1 LAATPDGSD
10 ILPMC
15 WLCWASAGDD
25 MLRASAPLE
34 STAAQPAAPWLFL
47 TRTGNSGID
56 GLQSG
61 FAWSPGH
68 PVSFAF
74 PDSASDYEAF
84 YGDGETARSF
94 SQIGPAM
101 RDAIR
106 RILLGEAAGVTGGP
120 GTAGPSITGFT
131 NLAMVESAV
140 DGAAD
145 IRIAKSSAPS
155 TAWAYY
161 PNGREGGDVWFGTR
175 YAFDTP
181 RLGTYQFATAMHE
194 IGHALGLKHAHESW
208 NGFAAMPLELD
219 CLEFTVMSYRSK
231 PGAST
236 GTGYTNG
243 TFDYPQGY
251 MMLDIAALQTLYGA
265 DYTYRAGNTR
275 YSWDP
280 LSGETLVDGIGQGKP
295 GDGAAG
301 ANKVFLTIWD
311 GGGTDWFD
319 LSNYAGGVAVD
330 LAPGGWS
337 VLSTAQLAVLDA
349 RDGTTA
355 RGNVFN
361 GLLANGNTAS
371 LIENATG
378 GAGTDT
384 LAGNAGA
391 NRLDGG
397 AGNDRLEGREG
408 ADLLIGGPG
417 ADTMIGGT
425 GADSYVV
432 DDPGDLVIETGSELD
447 TITVEM
453 AAACILPFGVE
464 ILRLGA
470 AGRIGVGNSA
480 ANLLFGSANADRL
493 DGGGGADMLEGGRG
507 NDTLMGGTGADRF
520 VLRCGDGFDH
530 IEDFEPGSDRL
541 VLTGFGLDADAVL
554 ACAQAVAGGV
564 TIDLGGGDGVLLAG
578 PSVARLSATDFIL

>member
-1 LAATPDGSD
+1 
-10 ILPMC
+10 
-15 WLCWASAGDD
+15 
-25 MLRASAPLE
+25 
-34 STAAQPAAPWLFL
+34 
-47 TRTGNSGID
+47 
-56 GLQSG
+56 
-61 FAWSPGH
+61 
-68 PVSFAF
+68 
-74 PDSASDYEAF
+74 
-84 YGDGETARSF
+84 
-94 SQIGPAM
+94 
-101 RDAIR
+101 
-106 RILLGEAAGVTGGP
+106 
-120 GTAGPSITGFT
+120 
-131 NLAMVESAV
+131 
-140 DGAAD
+140 
-145 IRIAKSSAPS
+145 
-155 TAWAYY
+155 
-161 PNGREGGDVWFGTR
+161 
-175 YAFDTP
+175 
-181 RLGTYQFATAMHE
+181 
-194 IGHALGLKHAHESW
+194 
-208 NGFAAMPLELD
+208 
-219 CLEFTVMSYRSK
+219 
-231 PGAST
+231 
-236 GTGYTNG
+236 
-243 TFDYPQGY
+243 

-280 LSGETLVDGIGQGKP
+280 LSGETLVDGIGQDKP

-301 ANKVFLTIWD
+301 ANKVFQTIWD
-311 GGGTDWFD
+311 GGGTDLFD

-361 GLLANGNTAS
+361 SLLANGNTAS

-453 AAACILPFGVE
+453 AAAYILPFGVE